1 MLGLLS
7 KDPSAG
13 GVLARFIDLQY
24 AEKVIDEM
32 PETWRSL
39 CAILNDAKAP
49 NAPAYFLNALFMANS
64 AALAL
69 LRSNYVKVR
78 PEDHGWA
85 VKETLLRLVIRS
97 LDVCYEGKSPF
108 TVTAEVDE
116 DPGLLSQGYVA
127 VAVTAESNDSPKR
140 LMQWVY
146 VFDKQRSVLTEDKGF
161 DVICDERNNTKA
173 SIANHKLNVEL
184 VVHDPELANAF
195 RQNQHPWRL
204 ESDQPQQAPGGDSG
218 PEESTND

>member
-7 KDPSAG
+7 SDPQAG

-39 CAILNDAKAP
+39 CAILHDAKTP
-49 NAPAYFLNALFMANS
+49 NAPTYFLSALFMANS

-69 LRSNYVKVR
+69 LRSNYAKVR
-78 PEDHGWA
+78 PEEHVWA
-85 VKETLLRLVIRS
+85 VKETLLRLVMRF
-97 LDVCYEGKSPF
+97 LDVCYEGESPF
-108 TVTAEVDE
+108 AVTAEVDE
-116 DPGLLSQGYVA
+116 DPGLLSQGYIV
-127 VAVTAESNDSPKR
+127 VAVTVESNDSPKR
-140 LMQWVY
+140 VMPWVY
-146 VFDKQRSVLTEDKGF
+146 VFDKQRSVLMKDKGF
-161 DVICDERNNTKA
+161 DVVCDGANTEA
-173 SIANHKLNVEL
+173 SIDKHELNVEL

-204 ESDQPQQAPGGDSG
+204 ESDQPQQAFDGDSG
-218 PEESTND
+218 PAQSADD